1 MRTPETSPT
10 TATTTDTGTGTGTA
24 DLSVRRVVAEIPAH
38 IVTALAELD
47 DAYDVAARIPSASN
61 VEHADRALCI
71 ARVCARRAAW
81 WRVLA
86 VWTYRSGFHRLHG
99 KAALTAGTKERDRAR
114 FWRDTAAE
122 WRARAD
128 RVPTSDAAG
137 ALSNWHELGV
147 TA

>member
-1 MRTPETSPT
+1 MRMPESALTT
-10 TATTTDTGTGTGTA
+10 TATA
-24 DLSVRRVVAEIPAH
+24 DLPVRRVVAEIPAH

-47 DAYDVAARIPSASN
+47 DAYDAATRMPHTSN
-61 VEHADRALCI
+61 VEHADRALRI

-86 VWTYRSGFHRLHG
+86 RWTHRAGFHRLHG
-99 KAALTAGTKERDRAR
+99 KAALTAGCKEQDRAR
-114 FWRDTAAE
+114 FWRDTAAD

-128 RVPTSDAAG
+128 HRPTSDAAG
-137 ALSNWHELGV
+137 ALSNWAELGV

>member
-1 MRTPETSPT
+1 MRTTPDPHHDTKHPAPDVGRLIPE
-10 TATTTDTGTGTGTA
+10 
-24 DLSVRRVVAEIPAH
+24 VPAH
-38 IVTALAELD
+38 IVAALGALD
-47 DAYDVAARIPSASN
+47 DAYNAAAALPHRSN
-61 VEHADRALCI
+61 VEHAERALCL

-86 VWTYRSGFHRLHG
+86 RFTYRAGLHPLHG
-99 KAALTAGTKERDRAR
+99 KAVVISAGTERDRAR
-114 FWRDTAAE
+114 FWRDSAAD

-128 RVPTSDAAG
+128 RVLTSDTAG

>member
-1 MRTPETSPT
+1 MRTPETT
-10 TATTTDTGTGTGTA
+10 LTTTPDPA
-24 DLSVRRVVAEIPAH
+24 ERRVVAEIPAH
-38 IVTALAELD
+38 IVAALAELD
-47 DAYDVAARIPSASN
+47 DAYDVAALMPHATN

-86 VWTYRSGFHRLHG
+86 FWTYRAGFHRLHG

-147 TA
+147 IA

>member
-1 MRTPETSPT
+1 MRTPETTLT
-10 TATTTDTGTGTGTA
+10 TATDP
-24 DLSVRRVVAEIPAH
+24 LERRVVAEIPAH

-47 DAYDVAARIPSASN
+47 DAYDVAARMPHTGN

-86 VWTYRSGFHRLHG
+86 FWTYRAGFDRLHG
-99 KAALTAGTKERDRAR
+99 RAALVAGTKERDRAR

-147 TA
+147 SA

>member
-1 MRTPETSPT
+1 MSTPESTLT
-10 TATTTDTGTGTGTA
+10 TATDTDPA
-24 DLSVRRVVAEIPAH
+24 VRRVVAEIPAH

-47 DAYDVAARIPSASN
+47 DAYDAATRMPHTSN

-81 WRVLA
+81 WRVLSR
-86 VWTYRSGFHRLHG
+86 WTYRAGFDRLHG
-99 KAALTAGTKERDRAR
+99 RAVLLAGSKEQDRAR
-114 FWRDTAAE
+114 FWPDTAAD

-137 ALSNWHELGV
+137 ALSNWPELGV
-147 TA
+147 SA

>member
-1 MRTPETSPT
+1 MRTPENTFTP
-10 TATTTDTGTGTGTA
+10 APCGPP
-24 DLSVRRVVAEIPAH
+24 VRLMFAEIPAH
-38 IVTALAELD
+38 IVTALAGLD
-47 DAYDVAARIPSASN
+47 DAYKAAARMPHSCN
-61 VEHADRALCI
+61 VEHADRALAI

-86 VWTYRSGFHRLHG
+86 RFTYRTGYHRLHG
-99 KAALTAGTKERDRAR
+99 KAALIAASTERDRAR
-114 FWRDTAAE
+114 FWRDTAAD

-137 ALSNWHELGV
+137 ALSNWAELGV